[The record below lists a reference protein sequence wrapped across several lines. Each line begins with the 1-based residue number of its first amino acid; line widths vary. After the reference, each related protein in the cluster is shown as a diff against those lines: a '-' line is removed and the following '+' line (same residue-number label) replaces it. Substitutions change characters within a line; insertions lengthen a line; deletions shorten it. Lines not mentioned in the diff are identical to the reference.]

1 MIKRL
6 KISDP
11 PTAVAERGTVLGGE
25 GCSVELACM
34 VEGELITLDCVQ
46 VQQHKTK
53 DIQDKNFRCQNKFH
67 ICYSNICDVKV
78 NYNNVRVIRSHK
90 VAMMI

>member
-34 VEGELITLDCVQ
+34 VDGELITLDCVQ

-53 DIQDKNFRCQNKFH
+53 DIQNKKNKFH
-67 ICYSNICDVKV
+67 SCYSNICDVKV
-78 NYNNVRVIRSHK
+78 NYSNVRVIRSHR

>member
-11 PTAVAERGTVLGGE
+11 PSAVAERGTVLGGE
-25 GCSVELACM
+25 GCSVDLACM

-53 DIQDKNFRCQNKFH
+53 DTYRTRIKDAKINFIH
-67 ICYSNICDVKV
+67 
-78 NYNNVRVIRSHK
+78 VIPIF
-90 VAMMI
+90 VM